1 MKFKRFL
8 ILSLVLIASSSLCFA
23 QSAKSA
29 DVSKGI
35 KIGACGAFSGGSAAS
50 GMEMY
55 NSFKL
60 AVDQRNA
67 AGGIKGVKVELLWGD
82 DAGDAAQGA
91 TVAEKLASDPLVYG
105 ILGPN
110 FSSVTEA
117 MLRITSEAG
126 IAQITSAAS
135 KPALTQKGYKNFF
148 RVNSKDDD
156 YGPAVA
162 DFIAQDL
169 KAKNVYILNSKNT
182 YNQGI
187 ADQVVA
193 GLQKS
198 KVKFMRATLVEQAK
212 DYSSVLT
219 AVKAQNPDI
228 VFVSIMDPPDHAA
241 IISQM
246 RGLGI
251 KAIYVGTEGA
261 KDLKDFVQA
270 SEGKAEGAYMYHM
283 APDVYSIPA
292 AADYVKQ
299 FESKYGSL
307 SGWGPTAYEAAN
319 ILLDAI
325 EKAAQDGSISR
336 DEVVKFVKQT
346 SRSGILGFKIEF
358 NDVGDLKSPAT
369 YIFQVV
375 NGNFKQVKVISGKK

>member
-1 MKFKRFL
+1 MKIKRFL
-8 ILSLVLIASSSLCFA
+8 ILGLVLIASSSLCFA

-67 AGGIKGVKVELLWGD
+67 AGGIKGVKVELVWGD

-241 IISQM
+241 IITDAGPDQAFTSA
-246 RGLGI
+246 RGG
-251 KAIYVGTEGA
+251 
-261 KDLKDFVQA
+261 DLKIRPA
-270 SEGKAEGAYMYHM
+270 PKAAEAYMYHM